1 MEKERKLGKRLYMR
15 ARPEQRLFIRNGE
28 VRPVERKLGK
38 RLYLRNTRI
47 KPVERKLGK
56 RLYLRN
62 TRIKPEWLIYTPLK
76 QKAA

>member
-47 KPVERKLGK
+47 KP
-56 RLYLRN
+56 
-62 TRIKPEWLIYTPLK
+62 EWLIYTPLK